1 MKTVGEIIR
10 KKRKA
15 IEVKE
20 GELAQ
25 EIGVSLNT
33 ISRWEKGETYPTL
46 MNAIAIADFF
56 DCTIDELVGR
66 IKSEQ

>member
-25 EIGVSLNT
+25 EIGVSAHT
-33 ISRWEKGETYPTL
+33 ITRWEHGEAYPSL
-46 MNAIAIADFF
+46 MNVIAVAEFF
-56 DCTIDELVGR
+56 DCSIDELVGR
-66 IKSEQ
+66 TE